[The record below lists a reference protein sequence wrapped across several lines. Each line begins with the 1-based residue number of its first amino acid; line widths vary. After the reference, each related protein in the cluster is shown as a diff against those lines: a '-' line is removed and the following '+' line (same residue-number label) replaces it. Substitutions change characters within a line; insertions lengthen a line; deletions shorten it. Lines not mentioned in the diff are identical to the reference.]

1 LKAYQQASALALA
14 ESPSNRATFYRNLDD
29 PDSGIRYWAI
39 VGLYNIQEQAKLD
52 LAVIKHCLNDDS
64 HHVRVMAAWI
74 LYRAGDQARAQACW
88 NDLLRNSSYASLK
101 IFNIIDWIG
110 EGSAPY
116 TEAMKACTFSHG
128 GYVARMQEYM
138 GVKSNAGK
146 KPRKKKK

>member
-1 LKAYQQASALALA
+1 MATAEPLGAVQATGTTKPARHCGHKATSPQA
-14 ESPSNRATFYRNLDD
+14 
-29 PDSGIRYWAI
+29 
-39 VGLYNIQEQAKLD
+39 
-52 LAVIKHCLNDDS
+52 H
-64 HHVRVMAAWI
+64 
-74 LYRAGDQARAQACW
+74 DQARAQACW

-138 GVKSNAGK
+138 GVKPNVGK